1 MGSIYGKP
9 QREHFIQ
16 KGGQKFFLV
25 RILLF
30 IIRIIFFM
38 DLKDFWPFFDEIRPG
53 QFVGKLIHV
62 IKELK
67 ILFSARRRANLN
79 LFSLERGDVD
89 E

>member
-1 MGSIYGKP
+1 
-9 QREHFIQ
+9 
-16 KGGQKFFLV
+16 
-25 RILLF
+25 
-30 IIRIIFFM
+30 M
-38 DLKDFWPFFDEIRPG
+38 DLKDFWPFFDEIRPV

-67 ILFSARRRANLN
+67 ILFSARRRVNLN